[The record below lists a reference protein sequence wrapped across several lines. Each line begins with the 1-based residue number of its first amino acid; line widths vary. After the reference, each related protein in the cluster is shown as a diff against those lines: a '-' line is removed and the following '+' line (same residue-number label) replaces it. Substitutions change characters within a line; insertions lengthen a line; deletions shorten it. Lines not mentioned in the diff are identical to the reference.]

1 MKKRILFVFIII
13 CFLFLFG
20 CQSIEKDH
28 SHQEEPGENEVV
40 DEAINFLVLGIDSRG
55 EAKSRTDTIML
66 VNYRPEDR
74 TLKLISIMRDSYVQ
88 IPGHK
93 HNFDK
98 INNAYFLGGEELLKE
113 TIQNNFGLDVDH
125 TITVD
130 FQGFVS
136 VVDTLIPEG
145 IKVHVDQAI
154 IDDMNLEMTAGIN
167 TLHGED
173 LLKYVRFRHDERS
186 DFGRVERQQ
195 TVLLDVI
202 DKMNEQVNSF
212 IGMTKIPHL
221 VHDTIKNV
229 ETDLSPQEMI
239 TLSSMVFSQPIEQ
252 IETMRIPVKD
262 GFTNQT
268 YDHAGAVLELNFLK
282 NQEAMQ
288 RFLSEP
294 TPVSDGP

>member
-1 MKKRILFVFIII
+1 MKKRILFIFMIT
-13 CFLFLFG
+13 CFLLLFG
-20 CQSIEKDH
+20 CQSIKKD
-28 SHQEEPGENEVV
+28 QFQLEGKQ
-40 DEAINFLVLGIDSRG
+40 DELVHESTNFLVLGVDSRG
-55 EAKSRTDTIML
+55 EENSRTDTIML

-74 TLKLISIMRDSYVQ
+74 VLKLISIMRDSYVK

-93 HNFDK
+93 HLFDK

-130 FQGFVS
+130 FQGFIS

-145 IKVHVDQAI
+145 IQVDVDQTI
-154 IDDMNLEMTAGIN
+154 IDDMNLEMMAGEN

-202 DKMNEQVNSF
+202 DKMNEKVNSF
-212 IGMTKIPHL
+212 VGMTKIPQL

-229 ETDLSPQEMI
+229 ETDLSPQEII

-252 IETMRIPVKD
+252 IDTMRIPVKD

-288 RFLSEP
+288 KFLSEP
-294 TPVSDGP
+294 TPVNDEP

>member
-1 MKKRILFVFIII
+1 MKKSTLFVLIISS
-13 CFLFLFG
+13 FLLLFG
-20 CQSIEKDH
+20 CQNIGKDH
-28 SHQEEPGENEVV
+28 SEQEETENEVV
-40 DEAINFLVLGIDSRG
+40 DESINFLVLGIDSRG
-55 EAKSRTDTIML
+55 EANSRTDTIML

-93 HNFDK
+93 YNFDK
-98 INNAYFLGGEELLKE
+98 INNAYFLGGEELLKK

-125 TITVD
+125 TVTVD

-136 VVDTLIPEG
+136 VMDTLIPEG
-145 IKVHVDQAI
+145 INVHVDQAV
-154 IDDMNLEMTAGIN
+154 IDDMDLKMAAGEN
-167 TLHGED
+167 SLHGED

-195 TVLLDVI
+195 EILLDVI
-202 DKMNEQVNSF
+202 AKVNEKMNSF
-212 IGMTKIPHL
+212 TGMTKIPQL

-229 ETDLSPQEMI
+229 ETDLGPQEII

-268 YDHAGAVLELNFLK
+268 YGHAGAVLKLDFLK

-288 RFLSEP
+288 KFLSEP
-294 TPVSDGP
+294 TPVNDEP

>member
-1 MKKRILFVFIII
+1 MKKRILFVFIIS

-20 CQSIEKDH
+20 CQNIEKDH
-28 SHQEEPGENEVV
+28 SEQEETENEAI
-40 DEAINFLVLGIDSRG
+40 DESINFLVLGIDSRG
-55 EAKSRTDTIML
+55 EASSRTDTIML

-74 TLKLISIMRDSYVQ
+74 VLKLISIMRDSYVQ

-93 HNFDK
+93 YDFDK
-98 INNAYFLGGEELLKE
+98 INNAYFLGGEELLKK
-113 TIQNNFGLDVDH
+113 TIKDNFDLDVDH
-125 TITVD
+125 TVTVD

-136 VVDTLIPEG
+136 VMDTLIPEG
-145 IKVHVDQAI
+145 INVHVDQAM
-154 IDDMNLEMTAGIN
+154 IDDMNLKMAAGEN
-167 TLHGED
+167 SLHGED

-195 TVLLDVI
+195 DILLDVI
-202 DKMNEQVNSF
+202 AKMNEEMNSF
-212 IGMTKIPHL
+212 VGITKIPQL

-229 ETDLSPQEMI
+229 ETDLGPQEII

-268 YDHAGAVLELNFLK
+268 YQHAGAVLELDFLK

-288 RFLSEP
+288 KFLSEP
-294 TPVSDGP
+294 TPVNDEP

>member
-1 MKKRILFVFIII
+1 MKKSTLFVLIISS
-13 CFLFLFG
+13 FLLLFG
-20 CQSIEKDH
+20 CQNIGKDY
-28 SHQEEPGENEVV
+28 SEEEETENKAV
-40 DEAINFLVLGIDSRG
+40 DESINFLVLGIDSRG
-55 EAKSRTDTIML
+55 EANSRTDTIML

-93 HNFDK
+93 YNFDK
-98 INNAYFLGGEELLKE
+98 INNAYFLGGEELLKK

-125 TITVD
+125 TVTVD

-136 VVDTLIPEG
+136 VIDTLIPEG
-145 IKVHVDQAI
+145 INVHVDQAM
-154 IDDMNLEMTAGIN
+154 IDDMNLKMAAGEN
-167 TLHGED
+167 SLHGED

-195 TVLLDVI
+195 DILLDVI
-202 DKMNEQVNSF
+202 SKVNEKMNSF
-212 IGMTKIPHL
+212 TGMTKIPQL

-229 ETDLSPQEMI
+229 ETDLGPQEII

-268 YDHAGAVLELNFLK
+268 YEHAGAVLELDFFK

-288 RFLSEP
+288 KFLSEP
-294 TPVSDGP
+294 TPVNDEP